1 MVKVVLP
8 LSAKNL
14 SEDFIKINYN
24 KLIFPQSLLNNTGGV
39 FGTRV
44 KLSYGLTM
52 ESWACEMVDI
62 VCFRLGYSLV
72 VHY

>member
-24 KLIFPQSLLNNTGGV
+24 KLIFPQSLLNNTGGG
-39 FGTRV
+39 FL
-44 KLSYGLTM
+44 LSVDLWYKGKIVVWLDYG
-52 ESWACEMVDI
+52 I
-62 VCFRLGYSLV
+62 VGM
-72 VHY
+72 

>member
-24 KLIFPQSLLNNTGGV
+24 KLIFPQSLLNNTGGENC
-39 FGTRV
+39 R
-44 KLSYGLTM
+44 M
-52 ESWACEMVDI
+52 A
-62 VCFRLGYSLV
+62 
-72 VHY
+72 

>member
-24 KLIFPQSLLNNTGGV
+24 KLIFPQSLLNNTGGD
-39 FGTRV
+39 FLFQIISPILLLIIYSV
-44 KLSYGLTM
+44 KLLPFPFNSQIIL
-52 ESWACEMVDI
+52 I
-62 VCFRLGYSLV
+62 ILK
-72 VHY
+72 